1 MHTLLRHVA
10 VYGYT
15 YRWQKAKE
23 EDGVEEEEEEQEE
36 EEEEEKEEKRPKRQT
51 CLASTRPEAHHRCL
65 DLRISVDRRLMPR
78 TRHTARE
85 REREGGRQ
93 AGKQGRWERNRQA
106 VGWATGEGKA
116 KGRRPGRRA
125 YMGPAA
131 GISFVVL
138 RINRATLRLDRPP
151 PSPATPSSTSLSST
165 SCSGSLD
172 LSINLLS
179 SLCAAPRIPTSDP

>member
-1 MHTLLRHVA
+1 MHSRIYQAVYRCWIHTYTGIYVQRHRGDISRNTRTRANRGRTRVRARRTCEYVPSYVCAALGQIYIYMYTLCTYARVCMCVHIAQVYVRYIPTRMYMHTLLRHVA

-15 YRWQKAKE
+15 YNRWEKAKE
-23 EDGVEEEEEEQEE
+23 EDEEE

-93 AGKQGRWERNRQA
+93 DG
-106 VGWATGEGKA
+106 
-116 KGRRPGRRA
+116 
-125 YMGPAA
+125 
-131 GISFVVL
+131 
-138 RINRATLRLDRPP
+138 
-151 PSPATPSSTSLSST
+151 
-165 SCSGSLD
+165 
-172 LSINLLS
+172 
-179 SLCAAPRIPTSDP
+179 